1 MERVSI
7 FVDREDR
14 EVEVWADVEFESDA
28 SPHHGVKFCGDGRPE
43 GITDDEAERL
53 LQAAV
58 DKRDA
63 SKEGA

>member
-7 FVDREDR
+7 FVDRGDR
-14 EVEVWADVEFESDA
+14 EVEVFAEVEFEDPP
-28 SPHHGVKFCGDGRPE
+28 SPHHGVKFCGDGRPDN
-43 GITDDEAERL
+43 ISDDEAERL

-58 DKRDA
+58 DKRFA